1 MKFTVDWLK
10 EHLDT
15 QATLDQIVEKLTM
28 VGLEV
33 EKVTDRAKGLETF
46 VVGYV
51 VEAKQHPNADRLR
64 ICQVDTGT
72 EKIELVCGAPNAKTG
87 MKGAFAPGGSYIPG
101 TNITLKPT
109 EIRGVMSNGMLL
121 SEREMGISD
130 EHDGIIE
137 LDENAKIGDRVVDV
151 MGLNDPIIEI
161 AITPNRGDCLGV
173 RGIARDMAAAGLGA
187 LKPLANGPVPGTF
200 KSPVQVNLNFDEA
213 TKSACPH
220 FVGRYIRGVQN
231 GESPKWLKDKLLAI
245 GLRPISALVDITNL
259 LTMDLGRPLHVFDV
273 AHLDGDVQARMAK
286 PGEKLLALNGKEY
299 TLGADM
305 CVIADNS
312 KVEALGGVIGGEASG
327 CTETTTDV
335 YVECA
340 YFDPIRTATTGR
352 KLQVISDARF
362 RFERGV
368 DPAFLETGME
378 IATRLIMDLCGGEP
392 SEIVNAGTEAN
403 WKRDIAL
410 RPERIKTLGG
420 IDIPLEE
427 IERIL
432 IVLGFG
438 VDGDNGL
445 FKVAIPSWRSDI
457 VGEACLVE
465 EVVRIY
471 GFDKI
476 PAVPVRADS
485 GLPQNALL
493 ADQKRHSQARRVL
506 AKRGMVEAVTYS
518 FLSNADADLFGGAPD
533 SVKLVNPISS
543 DLDVMRPSLLPNLLN
558 AANRNVSRGMN
569 SVAMF
574 EVGPQF
580 KGDLPKDQLII
591 AAGIR
596 TNQIGS
602 KHWNQGPRTV
612 DIFDAK
618 ADALAVLEDLG
629 APAVKLQAI
638 AEAPE
643 WYHPGRS
650 GVLCLGPK
658 NKLAYFGE
666 IHPGLLKR
674 MGIKG
679 QIIGFEI
686 FVDALPKPKAKP
698 SARKPHL
705 NLPQL
710 HTVDRDFAF
719 VVNDDVA
726 ASAVVNAAIGAD
738 KKLIT
743 NVSVFDVFSGEN
755 LGEAKKS
762 IAISVTM
769 QPIEQTFTDAEID
782 AVAEKVIANVSKSTG
797 GSLRR

>member
-1 MKFTVDWLK
+1 MKFTIDWLK

-15 QATLDQIVEKLTM
+15 QATLNQIVEKLTM

-64 ICQVDTGT
+64 VCQVDTGT

-187 LKPLANGPVPGTF
+187 LKPLATGPVPGTF

-299 TLGADM
+299 TLSADM

-312 KVEALGGVIGGEASG
+312 KVEALGGVMGGEASG

-612 DIFDAK
+612 DVFDAK

-629 APAVKLQAI
+629 APAAKLQAI
-638 AEAPE
+638 AEAPA

>member
-64 ICQVDTGT
+64 VCQVDTGT

-273 AHLDGDVQARMAK
+273 AHLNGDVQARMAK

-299 TLGADM
+299 TLSADM

-312 KVEALGGVIGGEASG
+312 KVEALGGVMGGEASG

-457 VGEACLVE
+457 VSEACLVE

-612 DIFDAK
+612 DVFDAK

-629 APAVKLQAI
+629 APAAKLQAI
-638 AEAPE
+638 AEAPA

>member
-312 KVEALGGVIGGEASG
+312 KVEALGGVMGGEASG

-602 KHWNQGPRTV
+602 KHWNQDPRTV
-612 DIFDAK
+612 DVFDAK

-629 APAVKLQAI
+629 APAAKLQAT
-638 AEAPE
+638 AEAPA

>member
-64 ICQVDTGT
+64 VCQVDTGT

-299 TLGADM
+299 TLSADM

-312 KVEALGGVIGGEASG
+312 KVEALGGVMGGEASG

-612 DIFDAK
+612 DVFDAK

-629 APAVKLQAI
+629 APAAKLQAI
-638 AEAPE
+638 AEAPA

>member
-1 MKFTVDWLK
+1 MKFTVGWLK

-15 QATLDQIVEKLTM
+15 QATLNQIVEKLTM

-64 ICQVDTGT
+64 VCQVDTGT
-72 EKIELVCGAPNAKTG
+72 EKVELVCGAPNAKTG
-87 MKGAFAPGGSYIPG
+87 MRGVFAPGGSYIPG

-137 LDENAKIGDRVVDV
+137 LNENAKIGDRVVDV

-173 RGIARDMAAAGLGA
+173 RGIARDLAAAGLGA

-200 KSPVQVNLNFDEA
+200 KSPVQVHLNFDEA

-231 GESPKWLKDKLLAI
+231 GESPQWLKDKLLAI

-312 KVEALGGVIGGEASG
+312 KVEALGGVMGGEASG

-438 VDGDNGL
+438 VGGDNGL

-476 PAVPVRADS
+476 PVVPVRADS

-558 AANRNVSRGMN
+558 AANRNAARGMN

-580 KGDLPKDQLII
+580 KGDLPEDQLII

-618 ADALAVLEDLG
+618 ADALAVLDDLG
-629 APAVKLQAI
+629 APAARLQAI
-638 AEAPE
+638 AEAPA

-679 QIIGFEI
+679 QVIGFEI
-686 FVDALPKPKAKP
+686 FVDALPKPKVKP

-710 HTVDRDFAF
+710 HAVDRDFAF

-726 ASAVVNAAIGAD
+726 ASAIINAAIGTD

-743 NVSVFDVFSGEN
+743 NVSLFDVFSGGN
-755 LGEAKKS
+755 LGKGKKS

-769 QPIEQTFTDAEID
+769 QPIEQTLTDAEID
-782 AVAEKVIANVSKSTG
+782 AVAAKIIANVAKSTG
-797 GSLRR
+797 GSLRG

>member
-1 MKFTVDWLK
+1 MKFTIDWLK

-15 QATLDQIVEKLTM
+15 QATLNQIVEKLTM

-64 ICQVDTGT
+64 VCQVDTGT
-72 EKIELVCGAPNAKTG
+72 EKVELVCGAPNAKTG

-187 LKPLANGPVPGTF
+187 LKPLATGPVPGTF

-299 TLGADM
+299 TLSADM

-612 DIFDAK
+612 DVFDAK

-629 APAVKLQAI
+629 APAAKLQAI
-638 AEAPE
+638 AEAPA

-755 LGEAKKS
+755 LGETKKS

>member
-1 MKFTVDWLK
+1 MKFTIDWLK

-15 QATLDQIVEKLTM
+15 QATLNQIVEKLTM

-64 ICQVDTGT
+64 VCQVDTGT

-299 TLGADM
+299 TLSADM

-612 DIFDAK
+612 DVFDAK

-629 APAVKLQAI
+629 APAAKLQAT
-638 AEAPE
+638 AEAPA

>member
-64 ICQVDTGT
+64 VCQVDTGT
-72 EKIELVCGAPNAKTG
+72 EKVELVCGAPNAKTG

-299 TLGADM
+299 TLSADM

-312 KVEALGGVIGGEASG
+312 KVEALGGVMGGEASG

-580 KGDLPKDQLII
+580 KGDLPKDQLTI

-612 DIFDAK
+612 DVFDAK
-618 ADALAVLEDLG
+618 ADALEVLEDLG

-638 AEAPE
+638 AEAPA